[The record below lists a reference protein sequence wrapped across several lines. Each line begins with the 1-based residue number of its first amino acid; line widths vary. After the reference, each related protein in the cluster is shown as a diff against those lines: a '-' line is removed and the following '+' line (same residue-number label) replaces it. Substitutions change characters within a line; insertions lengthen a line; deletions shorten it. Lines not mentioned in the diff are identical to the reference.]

1 MRNKMCLSARPVIFI
16 MVLTLLLQPFSFCPS
31 EAFALSIEDEEKMGH
46 EAVMQIRR
54 YFELMD
60 DDFVNQYFNEL
71 GQFLTIPLEIKHF
84 PYRFYIIEDNTL
96 NAFAIPGGHIFFFAG
111 LIDVME
117 SADELASILCH
128 EIGHVYARHM
138 AKRMAQSK
146 KIGIATLAGILAGVL
161 IGGQAAGALLMGSM
175 AAGIQAQLYYSR
187 NDERQADQ
195 LGLKYMKAAGLDPR
209 GLVSTLKKIEKGNWR
224 GSNQIP
230 PYLLT
235 HPTGPERMSTI
246 ESMLVDFPPAQ
257 PGEKGLMFRR
267 LFPLF
272 QTIVRAKGLEP
283 DVAERIFTRE
293 LEKDPNSGTAH
304 FGLGIVYMESSE
316 YAQAIRHLKQAQ
328 KKQPEFV
335 PILTTLGKT
344 YQMSGDDK
352 KAIRVLKKA
361 MKLAYEDRSVTF
373 LLGVS
378 YENLE
383 QYERAVRLFERLAHF
398 EPVKEEVYYHLGISY
413 GRLDRLALAHYNFGI
428 YFKRIGRMD
437 KSIFHFQTALELS
450 EDDPAMKGKILKET
464 KEIRRKSRSDVS
476 GRYYP

>member
-1 MRNKMCLSARPVIFI
+1 MRNKMRLSARPVIF
-16 MVLTLLLQPFSFCPS
+16 MMALTLLLPPFSFCPS
-31 EAFALSIEDEEKMGH
+31 ETFALSIEAEEKMGH

-54 YFELMD
+54 YYELLD

-71 GQFLTIPLEIKHF
+71 GQFLTIPLETKHF
-84 PYRFYIIEDNTL
+84 PYRFYIIKDKTL

-146 KIGIATLAGILAGVL
+146 KIGLATMAGILAGVL
-161 IGGQAAGALLMGSM
+161 IGGEAAGALMMGSM
-175 AAGIQAQLYYSR
+175 AAGVQAQLYYSR

-195 LGLKYMKAAGLDPR
+195 LGLKYMKAAGLDPS
-209 GLVSTLKKIEKGNWR
+209 GLVSTLKKIEKGSWMN
-224 GSNQIP
+224 SDQFP
-230 PYLLT
+230 TYLRT
-235 HPTGPERMSTI
+235 HPTGPERMSTL
-246 ESMLVDFPPAQ
+246 ESMLADFSPVQ
-257 PGEKGLMFRR
+257 PGEKGRMFRR

-272 QTIVRAKGLEP
+272 QTIVRAKGLET

-293 LEKDPNSGTAH
+293 LEKDPDSASAH
-304 FGLGIVYMESSE
+304 FGIGIVYTESSE

-328 KKQPEFV
+328 KKEPEFV
-335 PILTTLGKT
+335 PILTTLGRT
-344 YQMSGDDK
+344 YQMSGEDK

-361 MKLAYEDRSVTF
+361 MKLAYEDKSVSF

-383 QYERAVRLFERLAHF
+383 QYERAVRLFERLAYF
-398 EPVKEEVYYHLGISY
+398 KPVKAEVYYHLGISY

-437 KSIFHFQTALELS
+437 KSVFHFQTALELS
-450 EDDPAMKGKILKET
+450 EDDPAMKEKIRKET
-464 KEIRRKSRSDVS
+464 KGIRRKPRPDVS
-476 GRYYP
+476 GR